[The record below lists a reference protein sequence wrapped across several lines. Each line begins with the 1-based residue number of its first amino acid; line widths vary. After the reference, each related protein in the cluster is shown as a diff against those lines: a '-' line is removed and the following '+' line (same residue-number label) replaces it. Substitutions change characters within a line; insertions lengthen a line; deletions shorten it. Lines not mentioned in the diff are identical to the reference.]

1 MPLKGARAHVKRL
14 RALASPAMA
23 DEVEKVLFHAGELIQ
38 TEAQISITRGAVS
51 GKNHVP
57 SAPGQPPNQDTGVLA
72 GNIETTRAGKLRVRV
87 TSKAGYSSALEFGS
101 SREAGTTSRSFAGK
115 TTPYGPNKAKHGP
128 VKVEFGDS
136 TTAARPFMRPARDKM
151 RPQIEKLL
159 ADAVNKQVK
168 ASKRSD

>member
-1 MPLKGARAHVKRL
+1 MSDA
-14 RALASPAMA
+14 
-23 DEVEKVLFHAGELIQ
+23 VEKGLFHAGELIQ

-72 GNIETTRAGKLRVRV
+72 GNIETTRASKLRVRV
-87 TSKAGYSSALEFGS
+87 TSKAGYSSALEFG
-101 SREAGTTSRSFAGK
+101 TSK
-115 TTPYGPNKAKHGP
+115 M
-128 VKVEFGDS
+128 
-136 TTAARPFMRPARDKM
+136 AARPFMRPARDKM

-159 ADAVNKQVK
+159 ADAVTRQVK

>member
-1 MPLKGARAHVKRL
+1 MPLKGARGHVKRI

-23 DEVEKVLFHAGELIQ
+23 SEVEKVLFHAGELIQ

-57 SAPGQPPNQDTGVLA
+57 SKPGEPPNQDTGVLA

-87 TSKAGYSSALEFGS
+87 TSKAGYSSALEFG
-101 SREAGTTSRSFAGK
+101 TSK
-115 TTPYGPNKAKHGP
+115 M
-128 VKVEFGDS
+128 
-136 TTAARPFMRPARDKM
+136 AARPFMRPARDKM

-159 ADAVNKQVK
+159 ADAVTKQVK

>member
-23 DEVEKVLFHAGELIQ
+23 SEVEKVLFHAGELIQ

-72 GNIETTRAGKLRVRV
+72 GNIETTRAGKLSVRV
-87 TSKAGYSSALEFGS
+87 TSKAGYSSALEFGAS
-101 SREAGTTSRSFAGK
+101 QM
-115 TTPYGPNKAKHGP
+115 
-128 VKVEFGDS
+128 
-136 TTAARPFMRPARDKM
+136 AARPFMRPARDKT

-159 ADAVNKQVK
+159 ADAVTKQAK
-168 ASKRSD
+168 ASRRSD

>member
-1 MPLKGARAHVKRL
+1 VPLKGARAHVKRL

-23 DEVEKVLFHAGELIQ
+23 DEVAKVLFHAGELIQ

-57 SAPGQPPNQDTGVLA
+57 SAPGEPPNADTHVLSN
-72 GNIETTRAGKLRVRV
+72 NIETTRAGKLRVRV
-87 TSKAGYSSALEFGS
+87 TSKAGYSSALEFG
-101 SREAGTTSRSFAGK
+101 TSK
-115 TTPYGPNKAKHGP
+115 M
-128 VKVEFGDS
+128 
-136 TTAARPFMRPARDKM
+136 AARPFMRPARDKM

-159 ADAVNKQVK
+159 ADAATKQVK

>member
-23 DEVEKVLFHAGELIQ
+23 SEVEKVLFHAGELIQ

-57 SAPGQPPNQDTGVLA
+57 SPPGEPPNQDSGVLA

-87 TSKAGYSSALEFGS
+87 TSKAGYSSALEFG
-101 SREAGTTSRSFAGK
+101 TSK
-115 TTPYGPNKAKHGP
+115 M
-128 VKVEFGDS
+128 
-136 TTAARPFMRPARDKM
+136 AARPFMRPARDKM

>member
-1 MPLKGARAHVKRL
+1 MPLKGARGHVKRI

-23 DEVEKVLFHAGELIQ
+23 EEVEKVLFHAGELIQ

-87 TSKAGYSSALEFGS
+87 TSKAGYSSALEFG
-101 SREAGTTSRSFAGK
+101 TSK
-115 TTPYGPNKAKHGP
+115 M
-128 VKVEFGDS
+128 
-136 TTAARPFMRPARDKM
+136 AARPFMRPARDKM
-151 RPQIEKLL
+151 RPRIEKLL
-159 ADAVNKQVK
+159 ADAVTKQVK